1 MTKEDSIQMEGKVIE
16 TLPNTMFRVEL
27 ENGHVVTAHISGR
40 MRKNYIRILTGDN
53 VTVELTPYDL
63 SKGRIVFRGRTSI
76 LWWTPDPR
84 LILDPQRLHVGHTLR
99 RTLRRGNFEIRFDT
113 CFETVIRA
121 CAEPRNGERGTWI
134 TPAMI
139 AAYVALRHQ
148 GVAHSIEVWR
158 ATKLVGGL
166 YGIALG
172 AAFFGESMFSR
183 EPGASKLA
191 LHALCRYLLP
201 WANALID
208 CQLPSR
214 HLLSLGAER
223 VSRETFVRSL
233 ATALAAPTPWPA
245 RNL

>member
-1 MTKEDSIQMEGKVIE
+1 MNARQPTFIAPGSAPIFPADERAFDE
-16 TLPNTMFRVEL
+16 PNGL
-27 ENGHVVTAHISGR
+27 IAIG
-40 MRKNYIRILTGDN
+40 GD
-53 VTVELTPYDL
+53 LTPERLLAAY
-63 SKGRIVFRGRTSI
+63 RRGIFPWYEAEQPI
-76 LWWTPDPR
+76 LWWTPNPR

-99 RTLRRGNFEIRFDT
+99 RTLRRGDFEIRFDT

-139 AAYVALRHQ
+139 AAYVALHHQ
-148 GVAHSIEVWR
+148 GVAHSVEVWR

-208 CQLPSR
+208 CQLPSQ
-214 HLLSLGAER
+214 HLLGLGAER
-223 VSRETFVRSL
+223 VSRETFVHAL

>member
-1 MTKEDSIQMEGKVIE
+1 MNARQPAFIAPGSAPIFPADERALDE
-16 TLPNTMFRVEL
+16 PNGLIAV
-27 ENGHVVTAHISGR
+27 G
-40 MRKNYIRILTGDN
+40 GD
-53 VTVELTPYDL
+53 LTPERLLAAY
-63 SKGRIVFRGRTSI
+63 RRGIFPWYEAEQPI

-84 LILDPQRLHVGHTLR
+84 LILDPQRLHVG
-99 RTLRRGNFEIRFDT
+99 RTLRRALHRGDFEIRFDT

-139 AAYVALRHQ
+139 AAYVALHHQ
-148 GVAHSIEVWR
+148 GVAHSVEVRR

-191 LHALCRYLLP
+191 LHALCHYLLP

-214 HLLSLGAER
+214 HLLGLGAEL
-223 VSRETFVRSL
+223 VSRKTFVRAL
-233 ATALAAPTPWPA
+233 ATALAAPAPWSV